1 MSIFRIY
8 GVREKNWTDRIGLI
22 ATTHESEV
30 DTPAIIG
37 KVTMLYGNSSV
48 YERAFRTHEEH
59 SRRLG
64 YPLLTLRK
72 PVLEG
77 VWNKYVVLLSAIVQE
92 LEKPVDRRLQ
102 WLL

>member
-1 MSIFRIY
+1 
-8 GVREKNWTDRIGLI
+8 
-22 ATTHESEV
+22 
-30 DTPAIIG
+30 
-37 KVTMLYGNSSV
+37 MLYGNNSV

-72 PVLEG
+72 LVLEG
-77 VWNKYVVLLSAIVQE
+77 VWNKYFVLLSAIVQE